1 MVHPIE
7 RLRYVARSSGGDQ
20 RMLVR
25 ETAGAIAG
33 LQLDPAGLVVA
44 CRRIV
49 ERHPSSGALWWLC
62 AHLVTSTDPFRE
74 AWGLSDHIEED
85 PTADQLVDLLPEDIT
100 VTVIGWPDFA
110 GEALIRRGDLNALVI
125 DSRDM
130 GNSLVR
136 RLQRMDVEAED
147 IPAIGTA
154 AAVAESDLVIVEA
167 LACGPDAALC
177 AIGSHAAA
185 AVAYCNEI
193 PVWLVAGRGRRLPE
207 PMWKVLLERSTDAD
221 EGWELDVERVPL
233 AMITAI
239 AGESGLADVAP
250 AALAPECP
258 FAAELLRSSV
268 M

>member
-25 ETAGAIAG
+25 ETASAIAG
-33 LQLDPAGLVVA
+33 LQQDPMGLVVS

-62 AHLVTSTDPFRE
+62 ARLVTSTDPFRE
-74 AWGLSDHIEED
+74 AWGLADHIEED
-85 PTADQLVDLLPEDIT
+85 PTADRLVDLLPEDST
-100 VTVIGWPDFA
+100 VTVVGWPDLA
-110 GEALIRRGDLNALVI
+110 GEALIRRGDINALVI

-136 RLQRMDVEAED
+136 RLQRMDVEAEE

-154 AAVAESDLVIVEA
+154 AAVMDSDLVIVEA
-167 LACGPDAALC
+167 MACGPDAALC

-207 PMWKVLLERSTDAD
+207 QMWRVMLDRATDGD
-221 EGWELDVERVPL
+221 DSWELEVERVPL
-233 AMITAI
+233 AMVTAI
-239 AGESGLADVAP
+239 AGEGGLVDPDP
-250 AALAPECP
+250 AALTPECP
-258 FAAELLRSSV
+258 VAAELLRSSV